1 MRFNLAEL
9 GEFLRI
15 AVEALGRYRLR
26 TALSVLGVVLGVA
39 AVIAMMSVSEGAA
52 REALAQV
59 DALGL
64 DNIVAQSSGGLNA
77 SGTMKRSLVA
87 ADARRA
93 LDLVPSAALAAP
105 VVSRYLRVGRGDQMN
120 PSHVLASTPDFQRI
134 LRLTAE
140 RGRLLSE
147 TDSDT
152 ASRVCVLGAFLAQ
165 QLFGYRDPIGE
176 TIRVAADHYRVVGV
190 LRERGSDP
198 RAGEAGTTMA
208 WHNLNRA
215 VLAPLPT
222 VTGKSMIVAP
232 NQAVEEVWVQVAEAE
247 RSVELGEIMRRMLLQ
262 TRQADEFHI
271 VVPRELLAQRY
282 RTQRTFSVVVGSVA
296 ALALLVGG
304 IGIMNIMLTSV
315 VERTREIGVRRTAG
329 AKKRDVTMQFLI
341 ETLLMTVGGGIAG
354 IVIGAVVSVGISAYA
369 GWSTHVSLGAVVL
382 GFVVSFMVGL
392 VFGLYPAMKAA
403 ELQPVDAMR
412 YE

>member
-1 MRFNLAEL
+1 MPFSLAEL

-52 REALAQV
+52 RDALAQV

-64 DNIVAQSSGGLNA
+64 DNIVAQSSGGLNPK
-77 SGTMKRSLVA
+77 GTMRRSLVA
-87 ADARRA
+87 GDADRA
-93 LDLVPSAALAAP
+93 LSLVPSAVAAAP
-105 VVSRYLRVGRGDQMN
+105 VVSRYVRVGRGDQIN
-120 PSHVLASTPDFQRI
+120 PIQVLAAPPVFQRI

-140 RGRLLSE
+140 RGRLIAE
-147 TDSDT
+147 TDDDQS
-152 ASRVCVLGAFLAQ
+152 SRVCVLGAALAR

-176 TIRVAADHYRVVGV
+176 TIRIAEDHYRVIGV
-190 LRERGSDP
+190 LREQGGDP
-198 RAGEAGTTMA
+198 QAGTTMA
-208 WHNLNRA
+208 WHNVNRA
-215 VLAPLPT
+215 VLAPLSAI
-222 VTGKSMIVAP
+222 TGKTIAVVP
-232 NQAVEEVWVQVAEAE
+232 NQPVEEIWVQVGDSE
-247 RSVELGEIMRRMLLQ
+247 RSVELGEVLRRMLLQ
-262 TRQADEFHI
+262 TREADEFHI

-329 AKKRDVTMQFLI
+329 ARKRDVTMQFLI

-354 IVIGAVVSVGISAYA
+354 IAIGAVVSVAISAYA
-369 GWSTHVSLGAVVL
+369 GWATHVSINAVLL
-382 GFVVSFMVGL
+382 GFVVSFLVGL
-392 VFGLYPAMKAA
+392 IFGLYPAMKAA

>member
-1 MRFNLAEL
+1 MPFSLAEL
-9 GEFLRI
+9 GEYLRI

-52 REALAQV
+52 RDALAQV

-64 DNIVAQSSGGLNA
+64 DNIVAQSTGGLNER
-77 SGTMKRSLVA
+77 GTMRRSLAA
-87 ADARRA
+87 ADADRA
-93 LDLVPSAALAAP
+93 GELIPSATLAAP
-105 VVSRYLRVGRGDQMN
+105 VVSRFVRVGRGDQVA
-120 PSHVLASTPDFQRI
+120 PTQVLAGTPSFQHI
-134 LRLTAE
+134 LRLRAD

-147 TDSDT
+147 TDQDT
-152 ASRVCVLGAFLAQ
+152 AARVCVIGAQLALQ
-165 QLFGYRDPIGE
+165 FFGYRDPVGE
-176 TIRVAADHYRVVGV
+176 TLRIADDHYRVVGV
-190 LRERGSDP
+190 LHSQGGDPQAGS
-198 RAGEAGTTMA
+198 TMA
-208 WHNLNRA
+208 WHNVNRA
-215 VLAPLPT
+215 VLAPLPSI
-222 VTGKSMIVAP
+222 TGKTIAVVP
-232 NQAVEEVWVQVAEAE
+232 NQPVEEIWVQVGNAE
-247 RSVELGEIMRRMLLQ
+247 RSVELGEVLKRMLLQ
-262 TRQADEFHI
+262 TRSADEFHI

-341 ETLLMTVGGGIAG
+341 ETLLMTVGGGVAG
-354 IVIGAVVSVGISAYA
+354 IVIGAIVSVVIAAYA
-369 GWSTHVSLGAVVL
+369 GWSTYVSMTAILL
-382 GFVVSFMVGL
+382 GFIVSFLVGV

-403 ELQPVDAMR
+403 ALQPVDAMR

>member
-1 MRFNLAEL
+1 MPFNLAEL
-9 GEFLRI
+9 GEYVRI

-52 REALAQV
+52 RDALAQV

-64 DNIVAQSSGGLNA
+64 DNIVAQSTGGLNA
-77 SGTMKRSLVA
+77 RGTMKRSLVA
-87 ADARRA
+87 SDADRA
-93 LDLVPSAALAAP
+93 LALVPSATLAAP
-105 VVSRYLRVGRGDQMN
+105 LVSRYLRVGRGDTIN
-120 PSHVLASTPDFQRI
+120 PSQVLASTPDFQRI

-147 TDSDT
+147 TDADT
-152 ASRVCVLGAFLAQ
+152 TSRVCVIGALVAH

-176 TIRVAADHYRVVGV
+176 TIRIAEDHYRVIGV
-190 LRERGSDP
+190 LREQGGDP
-198 RAGEAGTTMA
+198 QAGTTMA
-208 WHNLNRA
+208 WHNVNRA
-215 VLAPLPT
+215 VLAPLAS
-222 VTGKSMIVAP
+222 VTGKTIAVVP
-232 NQAVEEVWVQVAEAE
+232 HQPVEEIWVQVGDAE
-247 RSVELGEIMRRMLLQ
+247 RSIELGEVLRRMMLQ
-262 TRQADEFHI
+262 SRDAGEFHV

-296 ALALLVGG
+296 ALALLIGG

-329 AKKRDVTMQFLI
+329 AKKRDITMQFLI
-341 ETLLMTVGGGIAG
+341 ETLLMTVGGGLSG
-354 IVIGAVVSVGISAYA
+354 IVIGAAVSAGISAYA
-369 GWSTHVSLGAVVL
+369 GWSTHVSLTAVVL
-382 GFVVSFMVGL
+382 GFVVSFLVGI

>member
-1 MRFNLAEL
+1 MRFSLAEL
-9 GEFLRI
+9 TEFVRI

-64 DNIVAQSSGGLNA
+64 DNIVAQSTGGLNEKGA
-77 SGTMKRSLVA
+77 IKRSLVA
-87 ADARRA
+87 ADAERA
-93 LDLVPSAALAAP
+93 LGLVPSATLAAP
-105 VVSRYLRVGRGDQMN
+105 VVSRYVRVGRGDAIHSTQ
-120 PSHVLASTPDFQRI
+120 VLAATAAFQQI

-140 RGRLLSE
+140 RGRLLAE
-147 TDSDT
+147 TDS
-152 ASRVCVLGAFLAQ
+152 AARVCVIGAALAQ
-165 QLFGYRDPIGE
+165 RIFGYRDPVGE
-176 TIRVAADHYRVVGV
+176 TIRVADDHYRVIGV
-190 LRERGSDP
+190 LREQGGDPQAGS
-198 RAGEAGTTMA
+198 AMA
-208 WHNLNRA
+208 WHNVNRA
-215 VLAPLPT
+215 VIAPLASI
-222 VTGKSMIVAP
+222 TGQSVDVGQ
-232 NQAVEEVWVQVAEAE
+232 NQPVEEIWIQVRDAE
-247 RSVELGEIMRRMLLQ
+247 RTVALGEVLRRILL
-262 TRQADEFHI
+262 RAREPDEFHI

-329 AKKRDVTMQFLI
+329 ARRRDVTMQFLI
-341 ETLLMTVGGGIAG
+341 ETLLMTVGGGMAG
-354 IVIGAVVSVGISAYA
+354 IAIGAVVSVVISSYA
-369 GWSTHVSLGAVVL
+369 GWATYVSIPAVL
-382 GFVVSFMVGL
+382 LAFVVSFLVGL

-403 ELQPVDAMR
+403 ALQPVDAMR